1 MLGLVVLL
9 ATVATAATVATV
21 TTVATSDMPI
31 TLQGADEETSS
42 AYATFSTDKTGTTI
56 FSFLN
61 LEC

>member
-9 ATVATAATVATV
+9 ATAATAATVAT
-21 TTVATSDMPI
+21 SDVPI
-31 TLQGADEETSS
+31 TLRGADEETSS

>member
-9 ATVATAATVATV
+9 ATVATAATVA
-21 TTVATSDMPI
+21 SDVPI
-31 TLQGADEETSS
+31 TLRGADEETSS